1 MNTEANRCLLCKNA
15 RCMNAC
21 PVQTDVPAAMRLYRE
36 GRSSEAAELLFG
48 NNPFSAITCQV
59 CDWALFCYGHCIL
72 NAKKMPIRWYEVEQ
86 ELSMRYILGEA
97 RVEPKATDSGKSVAI
112 VGAGPAGIAA
122 ALWLRKEGVSV
133 DLYDIFPKIGGVLR
147 YGIPD
152 FRLDKKYVDAYER
165 ILSEAGVTFYG
176 GIKIGK
182 DISLKSLRDSHDAVL
197 MAAGAWVAK
206 KMRIDGE
213 DNPRVLHALEY
224 LKEPQNFQLSGKVL
238 VVGGGNVAMDACRT
252 AVRQGC
258 DTTVVY
264 RKTFANMPANKL
276 EVKEAQEDGV
286 NFEVFTVPVEVRSS
300 GERTYAI
307 VRKCENYTREDG
319 SLATR
324 IIDGTDYEM
333 DFDYMIVAVSEGV
346 DKYLMEGAY
355 PDGIEGV
362 FTAGDY
368 SYGPK
373 TVVEAVQ
380 SAKEQTAAILNYLGL
395 PSTSAP
401 VPTSLNL

>member
-1 MNTEANRCLLCKNA
+1 MNTEATRCLLCKNA
-15 RCMNAC
+15 RCSAAC
-21 PVQTDVPAAMRLYRE
+21 PVNTDVPQAMKLYRE
-36 GRSSEAAELLFG
+36 GQVQEAAELLFK

-72 NAKKMPIRWYEVEQ
+72 NAKKVPVRWYEIEKEV
-86 ELSMRYILGEA
+86 SMPYLLNGASVAAGE
-97 RVEPKATDSGKSVAI
+97 DCGKSVAV

-122 ALWLRKEGVSV
+122 AIWLREKGVAV
-133 DLYDIFPKIGGVLR
+133 DLYDVFPRVGGVLR

-165 ILSEAGVTFYG
+165 ILTDCGVKFHG
-176 GIKIGK
+176 NVALGK
-182 DISLKSLRDSHDAVL
+182 DVTVSELKASHDAVL
-197 MAAGAWVAK
+197 VAAGAWVAK
-206 KMRIDGE
+206 QMWIPGE
-213 DNPRVLHALEY
+213 DNPRVIHALEY
-224 LKEPQNFQLSGKVL
+224 LKEPEEFALTGKVI

-252 AVRQGC
+252 AVRSGC

-264 RKTFANMPANKL
+264 RKTFENMPANKL

-286 NFEVFTVPVEVRSS
+286 KFDVFSVPVEVKTD
-300 GERTYAI
+300 GDRTYAV

-324 IIDGTDYEM
+324 ILEGTDYEM

-346 DKYLMEGAY
+346 DKSLLDGVVADGAS
-355 PDGIEGV
+355 PEEKGI

-368 SYGPK
+368 AYGPK

-380 SAKEQTAAILNYLGL
+380 SAKDTVAKVISYLQ
-395 PSTSAP
+395 
-401 VPTSLNL
+401 